1 MDGGILVVSATDGP
15 MPQTRE
21 HILLCKQV
29 GVKNIVCYINK
40 IDLEK
45 EDDIHQLVEMEV
57 REMLTQYEFD
67 GSKALFVKG
76 SALAALEGR
85 DPDIGTASIDKLVE
99 AMDASFEPAKKEID
113 KPFLL
118 MVDSSINIQGRGAVA
133 TGTVEQG
140 MCKPGDDLTLIG
152 IRRKPTGVKV
162 LSIEAFKKT
171 LDSAIPGDSVGL
183 CLKGVLKEQ
192 ISRGMCITA
201 PGKFTVNRT
210 FKA

>member
-29 GVKNIVCYINK
+29 GVRNIVCFINK

-45 EDDIHQLVEMEV
+45 EEDIHQLVEMEV

-85 DPDIGTASIDKLVE
+85 DPDIGVSAIDKLVQ
-99 AMDASFEPAKKEID
+99 AMDAAFEPAKKEID

-118 MVDSSINIQGRGAVA
+118 MVDSSLNI
-133 TGTVEQG
+133 
-140 MCKPGDDLTLIG
+140 
-152 IRRKPTGVKV
+152 
-162 LSIEAFKKT
+162 
-171 LDSAIPGDSVGL
+171 
-183 CLKGVLKEQ
+183 
-192 ISRGMCITA
+192 
-201 PGKFTVNRT
+201 
-210 FKA
+210 

>member
-21 HILLCKQV
+21 HILLCRQV
-29 GVKNIVCYINK
+29 GVKNIICFINK

-57 REMLTQYEFD
+57 REMLTQYEFEGD
-67 GSKALFVKG
+67 KALFVKG

-85 DPDIGTASIDKLVE
+85 DPAIGVE
-99 AMDASFEPAKKEID
+99 AIDRLVDAMDKSFLPAKKDVD

-118 MVDSSINIQGRGAVA
+118 MVDSSINVQGRGAIA

-140 MCKPGDDLTLIG
+140 TCKPEDDLTLVG
-152 IRRKPTGVKV
+152 IDESRL
-162 LSIEAFKKT
+162 LSRF
-171 LDSAIPGDSVGL
+171 
-183 CLKGVLKEQ
+183 
-192 ISRGMCITA
+192 
-201 PGKFTVNRT
+201 
-210 FKA
+210 